1 MTNVPEH
8 ISQSFPGGSLSISL
22 SKAGNTATNPDQVSL
37 YNLKG
42 QLVMVSKLRDTDW
55 QKGTIELNVPDLPNG
70 VYLVRLS
77 DNRGRHTSKKIV
89 IAK

>member
-1 MTNVPEH
+1 M
-8 ISQSFPGGSLSISL
+8 
-22 SKAGNTATNPDQVSL
+22 SL

-55 QKGTIELNVPDLPNG
+55 QKGAIELNIPDIPNG
-70 VYLVRLS
+70 VYLVLLS
-77 DNRGRHTSKKIV
+77 DSRGKHTSKKIV

>member
-1 MTNVPEH
+1 
-8 ISQSFPGGSLSISL
+8 
-22 SKAGNTATNPDQVSL
+22 
-37 YNLKG
+37 
-42 QLVMVSKLRDTDW
+42 MVSKLRDTDW